1 MKALEGVRII
11 DASRLLP
18 AALCTQLLGDLGAD
32 VVKVEEPAHGDYQ
45 REFEPMGIQD
55 SGTFLLCNR
64 NKRSVTLDLKT
75 REGNALLKQLV
86 ASADVFVEGFR
97 PGVMERLGLGYET
110 LAAINPRLIYCSLSG
125 FGQTGPYRLVPGHDL
140 NYMALLG
147 TLGLF
152 GRPET
157 GPLVPGLLV
166 SDIGGGSMMAI
177 YAILAALYAREKS
190 GHGQWLDVSMFDGA
204 AMFLAWH
211 AAEVLFANHE
221 PQGGRYRNAGGAAC
235 YNTYE
240 CADGRWLALGIIED
254 KFWRA
259 FCEVADKPEWRD
271 DQWPE
276 GDAALARI
284 DATRALMKT
293 RPRAQWLAL
302 LGGADIP
309 ASAVNTLHEAL
320 HDPHFAARE
329 LLMSVEHPVEG
340 KVPQLGFPVKFSAT
354 PAAID
359 RPPPTLGQHTDE
371 ILRELGLTENEIGT
385 LRNEG
390 VV

>member
-1 MKALEGVRII
+1 MKALDGVRIV
-11 DASRLLP
+11 DVSRLLP

-32 VVKVEEPAHGDYQ
+32 VVKIEEPTRGDYQ
-45 REFEPMGIQD
+45 RAFEPMGVRD

-75 REGNALLKQLV
+75 PKGNALLKTL
-86 ASADVFVEGFR
+86 AESADVFVEGFR

-110 LAAINPRLIYCSLSG
+110 LAEINPRLIYCSLSG
-125 FGQTGPYRLVPGHDL
+125 FGQTGPYRLAPGHDL
-140 NYMALLG
+140 NYMSLLG

-152 GRPET
+152 GRPES

-166 SDIGGGSMMAI
+166 SDIGGGSMMAL
-177 YAILAALYAREKS
+177 YAILAALFARERTNK
-190 GHGQWLDVSMFDGA
+190 GQWLDVSMFDGA
-204 AMFLAWH
+204 AMFLAYH
-211 AAEVLFANHE
+211 AAEVLFAGRE
-221 PQGGRYRNAGGAAC
+221 PRGGLYRNAGGAAC

-240 CADGRWLALGIIED
+240 CADGSWLALGIIEE

-259 FCEVADKPEWRD
+259 FCEMIGRPAWLGH
-271 DQWPE
+271 QWPS
-276 GDAALARI
+276 GAAALAQI
-284 DATRALMKT
+284 DELRTLMKM
-293 RPRAQWLAL
+293 RPRFEWLAL
-302 LGGADIP
+302 LGSADIP
-309 ASAVNTLHEAL
+309 ASAVHTMHEAL

-340 KVPQLGFPVKFSAT
+340 TVPQLGFPVKFSAT
-354 PAAID
+354 PASID

-371 ILRELGLTENEIGT
+371 ILRELGLAESEIAS
-385 LRNEG
+385 LRRDG